1 MCVLFA
7 TSFCANDREVN
18 GYITYYIGFLVR
30 KVAVLAPNVG
40 AGAGG
45 LYQLAQCVWRVRAI
59 AKKRRNFLRL
69 VSAEQRSSVFG
80 AIVECFIFG
89 ATTAAAGVAKIFR
102 APDESYKQFA
112 SVIYIRLAT
121 V

>member
-7 TSFCANDREVN
+7 TSFCANDREMN

-59 AKKRRNFLRL
+59 AKKKKKLSSSRFCRA
-69 VSAEQRSSVFG
+69 AEFG
-80 AIVECFIFG
+80 ARCDSRVFYFWRHDGGGGCSENFS
-89 ATTAAAGVAKIFR
+89 R
-102 APDESYKQFA
+102 S
-112 SVIYIRLAT
+112 R
-121 V
+121 